1 MANETKYWKGLAHL
15 NNESSVAEKNQKEF
29 AEYIPVEEFVG
40 DKNVLEAGTSR
51 RDFLKFLG
59 FSTVAATLAACETPV
74 TKAVPYMNR
83 PEEITPGV
91 ANWYASTFFDGHD
104 YSSILVKTREGRPIK
119 IEGNT
124 MSKVT
129 WGGTNART
137 QASVLSLYDSTR
149 LRGPKMKGNS
159 TAPVADSTDTTVAAK
174 AEWGVDQSWQE
185 VDDAIA
191 QRLTGSKGIAIV
203 SGTIIS
209 PSTMRAIGDFKNKH
223 ANTQHIMY
231 DAVSYS
237 GMLKANLSSHG
248 KAMIPTYNFDKA
260 DVIVSLGC
268 DFLGNWISPVEHA
281 KQYGMTRKVHADKK
295 TMSKH
300 FQFESQLSL
309 TGANADQR
317 FPVKPSE
324 IGAIALGIL
333 QGVGGE
339 GKQYDA
345 RKTEVDAVVAA
356 LKAANGKSLVVSGSN
371 DAAVQLVVN
380 MINKAIGSYGAT
392 INTSVEDFTH
402 QGDDAALKKLV
413 DNIGNID
420 TIIFYGANP
429 VYTAPKALGF
439 EAALSKVKTKISF
452 ASHVDETAALC
463 DFILPDHNF
472 LEAWGDHLP
481 RTGHYSMQQPA
492 IRPLFSTRHAQE
504 SFIKWSGPATDYLS
518 YVKETWTSM
527 KAMQSNYG
535 DMNAFWIS
543 VVRDG
548 VFEGT
553 APVAPVAEKELSTRK
568 PVEKKVDDTAV
579 SETAPVVTMTAGA
592 VMFTGGTISLEE
604 AKSQI
609 ASTKGGAFELSIYA
623 KTSMGSGNQ
632 ANNPWLQEMPDPIS
646 KITWDN
652 YVTMHPLDAKE
663 LALFGMEDETMMVRF
678 DQMEDNLDVVTVT
691 ANGHSVNLPVWIQPG
706 QAKGTIGVAL
716 GYGRTGFN
724 EYVDNIGKNIYPAIG
739 MTASGTMNYS
749 ADATVAKVD
758 GETYRIAATQTHHTM
773 MGRNDDILRET
784 TLSAYQKDERAGNP
798 LMTMHTYKGE
808 QAVEEVTL
816 WNDFERPNHK
826 WALAIDLNSCIG
838 CGSCVVA
845 CTVENNVPVVGR
857 DEIRKSRE
865 MHWLR
870 IDRYYS
876 SDTVKEEAEV
886 TGEMGTMEMYRHME
900 SPTFDNPK
908 VAFQPIMCQHCN
920 HAGCETVC
928 PVIATTHSN
937 EGLNQMTYNR
947 CVGTRYCANNCP
959 YKVRRFNWFNY
970 VEYHR
975 FKGLN
980 PAQDDIGRMVLNPDV
995 TVRARGVMEKCSMCA
1010 QRIQDGKLTAKKAGT
1025 TINDG
1030 AIKTACMQACPT
1042 DAIVFGDILNPE
1054 SAVAKM
1060 EKDGRKFEVLEV
1072 VGSRP
1077 SVFYMT
1083 KVWNRDDANA
1093 HI

>member
-1 MANETKYWKGLAHL
+1 MANQTKYWKGLAHL
-15 NNESSVAEKNQKEF
+15 NNDASVAEKNQKEF

-40 DKNVLEAGTSR
+40 DKSTLEANTSR

-59 FSTVAATLAACETPV
+59 FSTVAATLAACEAPV
-74 TKAVPYMNR
+74 TKAVPYVNR

-91 ANWYASTFFDGHD
+91 ANWYASTFFDGYD
-104 YSSILVKTREGRPIK
+104 YASILVKTREGRPIK
-119 IEGNT
+119 IEGNS
-124 MSKVT
+124 MSKING
-129 WGGTNART
+129 GGTNART
-137 QASVLSLYDSTR
+137 QAAVLSLYDSTR
-149 LRGPKMKGNS
+149 LRNPKMKAGNAWS
-159 TAPVADSTDTTVAAK
+159 DKTWD
-174 AEWGVDQSWQE
+174 E
-185 VDDAIA
+185 VDAAIGEKLKA
-191 QRLTGSKGIAIV
+191 SKGVAIV

-209 PSTMRAIGDFKNKH
+209 PSTLRAIGDFKAKYTNVK
-223 ANTQHIMY
+223 HIMY
-231 DAVSYS
+231 DAVSYA
-237 GMLKANLSSHG
+237 GVLKANASMFG

-260 DVIVSLGC
+260 DVIVGIGC
-268 DFLGNWISPVEHA
+268 DFLGNWLTGSETER
-281 KQYGMTRKVHADKK
+281 QYGMTRKVSAEKK

-309 TGANADQR
+309 TGANADER
-317 FPVKPSE
+317 FPVKPSQY
-324 IGAIALGIL
+324 GAVALGIL
-333 QGVGGE
+333 AEVGGD
-339 GKQYDA
+339 GVASSDA
-345 RKTEVDAVVAA
+345 NVKKVGAA
-356 LKAANGKSLVVSGSN
+356 LKAANGKAVVVCGSN
-371 DAAVQLVVN
+371 DPAIQLVVN
-380 MINKAIGSYGAT
+380 AINKQIGAYGAT
-392 INTSVEDFTH
+392 INTDIQDFTH
-402 QGDDAALKKLV
+402 QGDDAALKSLV
-413 DNIGNID
+413 ENIGSYD
-420 TIIFYGANP
+420 TVIFYGANP
-429 VYTAPKALGF
+429 VYTAPKALNF
-439 EAALSKVKTKISF
+439 EAALKGVSTKISF
-452 ASHVDETAALC
+452 ASHLDETASLC

-472 LEAWGDHLP
+472 LEAWGDHMP

-504 SFIKWSGPATDYLS
+504 SFIKWSGGSKDYMS
-518 YVKETWTSM
+518 YMKDTWSGM
-527 KAMQSNYG
+527 QSMQSNYG
-535 DMNAFWIS
+535 DFNAFWIS

-548 VFEGT
+548 VFDAATPAPVKEVATVT
-553 APVAPVAEKELSTRK
+553 APVKEESK
-568 PVEKKVDDTAV
+568 PAADSVTAAM
-579 SETAPVVTMTAGA
+579 APVVAA
-592 VMFTGGTISLEE
+592 VPGMVSFTGGTITMEE

-609 ASTKGGAFELSIYA
+609 AAMKGGKYEVTIYT
-623 KTSMGSGNQ
+623 KNSLGSGNM
-632 ANNPWLQEMPDPIS
+632 ANNPWLQEMPDPIT

-663 LALFGMEDETMMVRF
+663 MNLFGMEDETMMVRF
-678 DQMEDNLDVVTVT
+678 DQMEDNLDMVNVTV
-691 ANGHSVNLPVWIQPG
+691 NGHAVKLPVWIQPG
-706 QAKGTIGVAL
+706 QAKGTIGIAL
-716 GYGRTGFN
+716 GYGRKGFN
-724 EYVDNIGKNIYPAIG
+724 EYVDNIGQNIFPAIG
-739 MTASGTMNYS
+739 MSAGGTMVYT
-749 ADATVAKVD
+749 ADAAMTKAE

-784 TLSAYQKDERAGNP
+784 TLAAYKLDDRAGNP
-798 LMTMHTYKGE
+798 LNTMHTYKGE
-808 QAVEEVTL
+808 QHVEEVSL

-876 SDTVKEEAEV
+876 SDTVKDEAEV

-995 TVRARGVMEKCSMCA
+995 TVRARGVMEKCSMCS
-1010 QRIQDGKLTAKKAGT
+1010 QRIQAGKLDAKKAGKK
-1025 TINDG
+1025 IVDG
-1030 AIKTACMQACPT
+1030 EIKTACMQACPT
-1042 DAIVFGDILNPE
+1042 DAIIFGDLLDPN
-1054 SAVAKM
+1054 SKAANM